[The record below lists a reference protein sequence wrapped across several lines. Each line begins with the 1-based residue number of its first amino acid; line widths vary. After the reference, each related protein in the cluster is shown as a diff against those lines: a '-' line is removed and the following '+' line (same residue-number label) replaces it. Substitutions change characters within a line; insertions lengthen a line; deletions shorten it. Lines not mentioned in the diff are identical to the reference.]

1 MATYRIECE
10 PCEIYWE
17 VERPMAKP
25 PKKAKCP
32 QCGKMGERCW
42 TAPNLQFVGMDF
54 YTNQVRAERYA
65 REGMDKDTANEWLE
79 KSIKGSKENMRSGH
93 QHYEKMFITPEAAK
107 KTGLIKHSVNEKI
120 SKAKKEQAKNLVEDA
135 AKRIKIRDD

>member
-42 TAPNLQFVGMDF
+42 TAPNIQFVGMDF
-54 YTNQVRAERYA
+54 YTNQAKAERYA
-65 REGMDKDTANEWLE
+65 KNGMDKDTANQFLNT
-79 KSIKGSKENMRSGH
+79 SIETSKQRMQEGH
-93 QHYEKMFITPEAAK
+93 QHYEKMYLDEDYGVKHGIINKVDDKRKVAKQEVAK
-107 KTGLIKHSVNEKI
+107 KFIEDTDK
-120 SKAKKEQAKNLVEDA
+120 KAYKK
-135 AKRIKIRDD
+135 

>member
-42 TAPNLQFVGMDF
+42 TAPNIQFVGMDF
-54 YTNQVRAERYA
+54 YTNQAKAERYA
-65 REGMDKDTANEWLE
+65 KNGMDKDTANQFLNT
-79 KSIKGSKENMRSGH
+79 SIETSKQRMQEGH
-93 QHYEKMFITPEAAK
+93 QHYEKMYLDEDYGVKNGIINKVDDKRKVAKQEVAK
-107 KTGLIKHSVNEKI
+107 KFIEDTDK
-120 SKAKKEQAKNLVEDA
+120 KAYKK
-135 AKRIKIRDD
+135 

>member
-42 TAPNLQFVGMDF
+42 TAPNFKFVGMDF
-54 YTNQVRAERYA
+54 YTNQARAEKNSRL
-65 REGMDKDTANEWLE
+65 GMDKDTANEWLD
-79 KSIKGSKENMRSGH
+79 KSIKGSKQNMKSGYH
-93 QHYEKMFITPEAAK
+93 HYKPMFLDEDYAVK
-107 KTGLIKHSVNEKI
+107 NNLVSKI
-120 SKAKKEQAKNLVEDA
+120 DDKKAK
-135 AKRIKIRDD
+135 AKREGARTLFKEATKRLKNRDD